1 MGWSPAAAVPT
12 PGAAQSLGEF
22 ERSGDFNRLMT
33 RNSSKITRSR
43 RATEQDHRDTKSPDA
58 RRTQKE
64 SEQSDGNWAY
74 LFDLAL
80 IMKVVTIIF

>member
-22 ERSGDFNRLMT
+22 DRLMT